1 MEIWKDCKG
10 YEGLYQVSD
19 LGRIWSIKRQCYLKG
34 SYDKDGYI
42 KLTLIAKNG
51 KIKYE
56 RAHRLIALSFI
67 ENPNSYTVVNHINGI
82 KDDNRATN
90 LEWTDVKGNT
100 KHAYD
105 NNLGGMKEIQKM
117 ATEAARLKNTKT
129 YLIYKNGEL
138 IAEGYGILNT
148 AEIAGCNE
156 KTVRNCLRENR
167 ATRNGYS
174 FAVKGGDD
182 NAENKPNT

>member
-19 LGRIWSIKRQCYLKG
+19 LGRIWSVKRQCYLKG

-90 LEWTDVKGNT
+90 LEWTDVKENT

-117 ATEAARLKNTKT
+117 ATEAAKLKNTKT

-167 ATRNGYS
+167 TTRNGYS
-174 FAVKGGDD
+174 FAVKGGDA